1 MQTLTDL
8 MYQIDDFMWG
18 SWMTVLILAT
28 GIILSIAFKFR
39 YQTKI
44 GFNFKNTFA
53 KMTSKGEGEGRKRR
67 LSCSHSY
74 NIACICDSCIY
85 AASDFCGRTAL

>member
-1 MQTLTDL
+1 MQAVTDFL
-8 MYQIDDFMWG
+8 YMIDDFMWG

-53 KMTSKGEGEGRKRR
+53 NMTSKGEGEGSISGFRA
-67 LSCSHSY
+67 
-74 NIACICDSCIY
+74 AC
-85 AASDFCGRTAL
+85 TALANTDRKSVV